1 MGSTGRSYY
10 SVQYLRK
17 YACVPTTSHKAN
29 TCFSQLSSLFHWSS
43 VPPFSI
49 TSSISVSFL
58 FICCLVFLR
67 QYTYIGLKY
76 PTCVFKF
83 SLVTPLIAM
92 TKYLE
97 VSNLRIEGLITA
109 LLFKEMYSTLVE
121 KMKMQRVEASVVRKI
136 PLKEQEEGWAAKS
149 TPVLS
154 VTQFLQQS
162 CTS

>member
-1 MGSTGRSYY
+1 
-10 SVQYLRK
+10 
-17 YACVPTTSHKAN
+17 
-29 TCFSQLSSLFHWSS
+29 
-43 VPPFSI
+43 
-49 TSSISVSFL
+49 
-58 FICCLVFLR
+58 
-67 QYTYIGLKY
+67 
-76 PTCVFKF
+76 
-83 SLVTPLIAM
+83 M

-149 TPVLS
+149 TPVLT